1 MKMMTSELDRTRAIR
16 VGQVTEKM
24 NIYRSNIHLLNLQ
37 TLFEFCLPAIQD
49 YGSLLKNND
58 FLSFNIAF
66 HNLLLLFIL
75 CRNKGSHDYQRTMF
89 VFALLLR
96 YWEENGL
103 PIMDLLRANHT
114 LFSEESGEIALS
126 VLARGTPPSS
136 RVDLQQVQHHWQ
148 MVRLKQDSP
157 HPEKKH
163 RLIRT
168 FSLFPF
174 FACKSILWPFYRR
187 CCFVGPDDAAADL
200 VKLSLPSELGPGSI
214 R

>member
-16 VGQVTEKM
+16 LGQVTEKM
-24 NIYRSNIHLLNLQ
+24 NRYRSAYIHLLNLQ

-49 YGSLLKNND
+49 YGSLLKNNE

-136 RVDLQQVQHHWQ
+136 RADLLQVQHHWQ
-148 MVRLKQDSP
+148 MVRLNFDFHDEMKQDSP
-157 HPEKKH
+157 HLEKKH
-163 RLIRT
+163 RLLR
-168 FSLFPF
+168 
-174 FACKSILWPFYRR
+174 K
-187 CCFVGPDDAAADL
+187 
-200 VKLSLPSELGPGSI
+200 
-214 R
+214 